1 MNLLKRNKIL
11 LFLSAIV
18 IVTGYSTYKYIYK
31 PHKTIEDYEVKFVGT
46 SEAFLK
52 KVKEDAIVW
61 QNVVVELS
69 GTITS
74 KDENGITMNTS
85 IYCQFKKSA
94 SISQLKT
101 GQKIEIKGRVIG
113 YDDLLDEIKLD
124 QTIIK

>member
-18 IVTGYSTYKYIYK
+18 IITGYSTYKYIYK
-31 PHKTIEDYEVKFVGT
+31 PHKTIEDYAIKFVGM

-52 KVKEDAIVW
+52 EVKEDATIW

-85 IYCQFKKSA
+85 IYCQFNKST

-101 GQKIEIKGRVIG
+101 GQKIKIKGRVIG